1 MSRVFQP
8 VLRKCVWLACAALA
22 VAVLASSSAW
32 AQNQISFGVRPRYN
46 GIPNAGSNLVFY
58 NLPASGSVYAGPVNA
73 SFDLTALVSGTGTET
88 ASAFG
93 LIGTVGGTGEVVFN
107 PPAAVGD
114 ENTLGNAQN
123 AAFPVNSSFD
133 LRFANTG
140 IQGGGTQEID
150 IVALEEIAL
159 QNNTVTNG
167 DGIASV
173 PVQVAGGA
181 TGTFNV
187 AFNVSTN
194 YTGFVKTVSLNETQ
208 FLTNPGSFPH
218 VGGTIEVRRSRK
230 ADMNGDVAINSADIG
245 GFILALNGL
254 SGFSNQFPWLQA
266 AYISDVNEDG
276 ATNSADIGGFIAQ
289 LNNPSP
295 SPQAVPEPSSILLL
309 GAAGVCGLAAYYR
322 RRRCR

>member
-1 MSRVFQP
+1 MSRVSQP
-8 VLRKCVWLACAALA
+8 VLRRCAWLACAALA
-22 VAVLASSSAW
+22 LVALASSSAW

-46 GIPNAGSNLVFY
+46 GIPSAGSNLVFY
-58 NLPASGSVYAGPVNA
+58 NLPASGSIYAGPVNA
-73 SFDLTALVSGTGTET
+73 SFDLTALVNGTGTET
-88 ASAFG
+88 ASGFG
-93 LIGTVGGTGEVVFN
+93 LIGTVGGTGQVVFN
-107 PPAAVGD
+107 PPVAVGD

-123 AAFPVNSSFD
+123 TAFPINSSFD

-140 IQGGGTQEID
+140 IQGGGAQEID
-150 IVALEEIAL
+150 IVAIEEVAL

-167 DGIASV
+167 DGIASI
-173 PVQVAGGA
+173 PIQIAGGA

-194 YTGFVKTVSLNETQ
+194 FTGFVKTISVNETQ

-230 ADMNGDVAINSADIG
+230 ADMNGDIAINSADIG

-254 SGFSNQFPWLQA
+254 SGFSAQFPWLQA

-295 SPQAVPEPSSILLL
+295 SPQAVPEPSSVALL
-309 GAAGVCGLAAYYR
+309 GIAAVCGFAAYFR
-322 RRRCR
+322 RHRSN